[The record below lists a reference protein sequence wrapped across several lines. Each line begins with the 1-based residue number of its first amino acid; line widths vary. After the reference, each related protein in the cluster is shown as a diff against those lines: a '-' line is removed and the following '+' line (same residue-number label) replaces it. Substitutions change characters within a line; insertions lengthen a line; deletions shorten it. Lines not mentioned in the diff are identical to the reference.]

1 MYVSGEKK
9 IRGGPVNN
17 EATAIILAG
26 GKSSRMGT
34 NKSLLP
40 IDGKANIQLIKEQLT
55 PYFSQIMIATNDFE
69 AYAFLGL
76 PMINDE
82 YKGLGPMAGI
92 HAGLK
97 NSKTETN
104 FFVACDM
111 PFSSGELAKHLVDLN
126 EEYEAVVPRINGK
139 LHPLFSVF
147 KKMILPK
154 IEQCLLRENL
164 RMSDFLSTLDVRYV
178 NEIELANVISGNI
191 EKIFYNMNSPLDYQK
206 VIRQNL

>member
-1 MYVSGEKK
+1 
-9 IRGGPVNN
+9 
-17 EATAIILAG
+17 
-26 GKSSRMGT
+26 MGT
-34 NKSLLP
+34 NKALLP
-40 IDGKANIQLIKEQLT
+40 IEGKANIQLIKEQLT

-76 PMINDE
+76 PMIKDE
-82 YKGLGPMAGI
+82 YEGLGPMAGI

-111 PFSSGELAKHLVDLN
+111 PFASGELVKHLVDLS

-147 KKMILPK
+147 KKTILPK
-154 IEQCLLRENL
+154 IEQCLLGENL
-164 RMSDFLSTLDVRYV
+164 RMSDLLSTLEVRYV

>member
-1 MYVSGEKK
+1 M
-9 IRGGPVNN
+9 NN

-34 NKSLLP
+34 NKALLP
-40 IDGKANIQLIKEQLT
+40 IEGKANIQLIKEQLT

-76 PMINDE
+76 PMIKDE
-82 YKGLGPMAGI
+82 YEGLGPMAGI

-111 PFSSGELAKHLVDLN
+111 PFASGELVKHLVDLS

-147 KKMILPK
+147 KKTILPK
-154 IEQCLLRENL
+154 IEQCLLGENL
-164 RMSDFLSTLDVRYV
+164 RMSDLLSTLEVRYV